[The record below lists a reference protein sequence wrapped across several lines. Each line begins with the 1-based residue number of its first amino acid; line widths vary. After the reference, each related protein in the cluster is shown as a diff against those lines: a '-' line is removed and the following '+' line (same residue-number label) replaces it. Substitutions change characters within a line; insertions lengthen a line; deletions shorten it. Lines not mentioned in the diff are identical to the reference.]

1 MIVSEAEEQ
10 MPNLWQRDLVRTSGL
25 GAAFP
30 FAAALRSC
38 QADSACFSCRTI
50 MCVADA
56 EAAVDAGSEFI
67 VTPVLLPEVTGYTAL
82 PTLSIL
88 CRL

>member
-1 MIVSEAEEQ
+1 ME
-10 MPNLWQRDLVRTSGL
+10 RFLVYFVFLAVLTGVQVL
-25 GAAFP
+25 TG
-30 FAAALRSC
+30 C
-38 QADSACFSCRTI
+38 GTI